1 MGGNEIALSC
11 AGLLNEAKY
20 THAQEHNAKRCVIV
34 VEAYHIP
41 SVFDGVRYGRFVNVC
56 KAHFYFSRPFLC
68 TAVS

>member
-41 SVFDGVRYGRFVNVC
+41 SVFDGVR
-56 KAHFYFSRPFLC
+56 
-68 TAVS
+68 